1 MTNVV
6 LRSELGRAAEERFV
20 FRYHLGRMPTDLRN
34 RAERA
39 VERLESSLPHVDG
52 ICLFGSVARADSHSS
67 SDIDL
72 LVVGPRR
79 DITSAEVGR
88 LTSDPLVSATYH
100 TPESLQRHL
109 AKWSRFG
116 VHLRDEGLLLVD
128 PAGTVGDIFGE
139 VKVETRPEIL
149 HERRQLG
156 HFDDLDRFGGQYL
169 FPLSRLYSAGRTIAY
184 ALLAENGSF
193 VFNPGQAFGELAEA
207 HPEAA
212 GDISEVAALSAFFY
226 TTQGRPHVSLPFPP
240 EGCRERVAT
249 ARAAAGRLAQL
260 SCYS

>member
-1 MTNVV
+1 
-6 LRSELGRAAEERFV
+6 
-20 FRYHLGRMPTDLRN
+20 MPTDLRD

-39 VERLESSLPHVDG
+39 VERLESSLPQVDG
-52 ICLFGSVARADSHSS
+52 ICLFGSVARADSHES

-72 LVVGPRR
+72 LVVGRRR
-79 DITSAEVGR
+79 DITSAQVRR
-88 LTSDPLVSATYH
+88 LASDPLVSATYH
-100 TPESLQRHL
+100 TPESLQRHM

-128 PAGTVGDIFGE
+128 PAGTVGDLFGE
-139 VKVETRPEIL
+139 VRVETKPDEIL

-156 HFDDLDRFGGQYL
+156 HLDDLDRFGGQYL
-169 FPLSRLYSAGRTIAY
+169 FPLSRLYSVGRTIAY

-193 VFNPGQAFGELAEA
+193 VFNPDQAFGELAET

-212 GDISEVAALSAFFY
+212 GDISEVAGLSAFFY
-226 TTQGRPHVSLPFPP
+226 TTQGRPNVSLPFPA
-240 EGCRERVAT
+240 EGCRERVAA

-260 SCYS
+260 SRYS